1 LAETDSQT
9 QPTPSREARTR
20 DARVKPLYVVLAVI
34 GVIVVVLG
42 GVLLLT
48 GGKDSPPGAANA
60 GSISPTA
67 GHFTFHIDQ
76 PQVLL
81 TSPQTNPGR
90 AAKDAKP
97 AAQAVEKLIHDFYV
111 EAYLDPVQWAN
122 GPYAGA
128 FSAFS
133 DGAKAEAMSQLDA
146 MTAGAQA
153 ADAID
158 TIDTKDASLKEKVLM
173 DQRGNPYSVVAV
185 VTFEASAAM
194 KDGSSGDITS
204 QGQYIFEKTG
214 AGWQVTSFSV
224 TRNDKAGTKTA
235 SATPTGVAS

>member
-1 LAETDSQT
+1 MAETETKPQ
-9 QPTPSREARTR
+9 PSREARTR

-48 GGKDSPPGAANA
+48 GGKDSGGGTGNAA
-60 GSISPTA
+60 SISPTA
-67 GHFTFHIDQ
+67 GHFTFKIDQ

-90 AAKDAKP
+90 AAKAAKP
-97 AAQAVEKLIHDFYV
+97 AAQQVEKLIHDFYV

-122 GPYAGA
+122 GPYAGT
-128 FSAFS
+128 FTAFS
-133 DGAKAEAMSQLDA
+133 DGAKAEAMGRLEA
-146 MTAGAQA
+146 MTAGSQA
-153 ADAID
+153 ADTID
-158 TIDTKDASLKEKVLM
+158 TIDTKNASLKEKVLM

-185 VTFEASAAM
+185 VTFEASATM

-224 TRNDKAGTKTA
+224 TRNDKAGTTSA
-235 SATPTGVAS
+235 SSTPTGVAS